1 MREKSNSITH
11 LVKIVANEVFD
22 EKTILLTN
30 RIKSCEKEIRILQQS
45 KGYDIDEF
53 LNRIQSSLKKAG
65 APWSVE
71 EHNLLVQEVRTAI
84 AQIAQNHKR
93 SKGAI
98 IERLKQY
105 ELLRKGS

>member
-1 MREKSNSITH
+1 MREKTNSITH
-11 LVKIVANEVFD
+11 LVKIVAQEVFD
-22 EKTILLTN
+22 ERHILFLDK
-30 RIKSCEKEIRILQQS
+30 IKACEKEIRILQQS
-45 KGYDIDEF
+45 NGF
-53 LNRIQSSLKKAG
+53 LDKIQSSLKKAG
-65 APWSVE
+65 TPWSVE